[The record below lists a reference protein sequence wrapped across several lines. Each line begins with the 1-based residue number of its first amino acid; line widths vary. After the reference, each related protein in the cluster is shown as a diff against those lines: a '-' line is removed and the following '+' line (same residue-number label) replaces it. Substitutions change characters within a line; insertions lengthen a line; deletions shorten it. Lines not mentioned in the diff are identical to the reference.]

1 LNTVLQKTVR
11 CLLPLSLRQRL
22 REPVYDWLNR
32 RAIRAAVLPAALQ
45 PGIKLYGLLDEASGM
60 GSAARILALGCR
72 TAKVPLS
79 LCPLHS
85 NGGNGVA
92 IEDFSPLCSN
102 ENGMGCNLFV
112 FNADCSGAFLH
123 QCGAGVLRGRY
134 NIAHWSWELPKFP
147 ARWDRAFEPYDEI
160 WTISEFCREA
170 IAERTDKPVR
180 VIPYGILPAPDKS
193 LMRADFSLPEG
204 RLLYL
209 CMCDLRSTAQRK
221 HPLGALEAYLRAFP
235 EENGET
241 GLVIKLIGGT
251 VPPSIRRLM
260 GNRSDIFLLEGSFER
275 RRTDALID
283 LCDVFVSLHRAEGF
297 GLPIA
302 EAMALGKAVVVTGW
316 SGNMDFCSSDNACCV
331 KYSLTPIGKLAT
343 PPYDAWQSWAEPDID
358 DAASWLHRLWKEPAR
373 RQQLARA
380 GQECIRSRYSPQRCG
395 ESMQARL
402 RELELLP

>member
-1 LNTVLQKTVR
+1 LNTLLKKTAR
-11 CLLPLSLRQRL
+11 CLLPPSLRQRL
-22 REPVYDWLNR
+22 REPVYDFLNR
-32 RAIRAAVLPAALQ
+32 RACRTAALPAALQ
-45 PGIKLYGLLDEASGM
+45 PGVRLYGLLDEASGM

-72 TAKVPLS
+72 EAEISLS

-85 NGGNGVA
+85 GSGKTVA
-92 IEDFSPLCSN
+92 IDDLSPLCRE
-102 ENGMGCNLFV
+102 ENDMGCNLFV

-134 NIAHWSWELPKFP
+134 NIAHWSWELPEFP

-160 WTISEFCREA
+160 WTISEFCRSAIEA
-170 IAERTDKPVR
+170 RTDKPVR

-193 LMRADFSLPEG
+193 LSRADFSLPEG

-221 HPLGALEAYLRAFP
+221 HPIGALEAYLRAFP

-241 GLVIKLIGGT
+241 ALVIKLIGGAA
-251 VPPSIRRLM
+251 PRSLKKLM
-260 GNRSDIFLLEGSFER
+260 GSRRDIFLLEGSFER
-275 RRTDALID
+275 SRTDALLN
-283 LCDVFVSLHRAEGF
+283 LCDVFISLHRAEGF

-316 SGNMDFCSSDNACCV
+316 SGNMDFCSSDTACCV
-331 KYSLTPIGKLAT
+331 KYRLAPIGRLAT

-358 DAASWLHRLWKEPAR
+358 DAAACLRRLREEPHW
-373 RQQLARA
+373 RQQLARR
-380 GQECIRSRYSPQRCG
+380 GQAHIQSRYSPQRCG
-395 ESMQARL
+395 AAMRERL
-402 RELELLP
+402 TELELL